1 MKEKAA
7 LPYSPVLY
15 EQNLS
20 VQRIYLVEPGQGEAR
35 ELTVDG
41 HFSALEWSPDGKK
54 LICASAPTSLVDDSY
69 MSVTLSIVDV
79 ATMKVLSTIDHQGK
93 KGDAQWS

>member
-1 MKEKAA
+1 MNRIF
-7 LPYSPVLY
+7 LYSGSIWL
-15 EQNLS
+15 NL
-20 VQRIYLVEPGQGEAR
+20 VRERR

-41 HFSALEWSPDGKK
+41 HFSALAWSPDGKK

-79 ATMKVLSTIDHQGK
+79 ATMKVLSTIDHQERRAMRSGVLMEHR
-93 KGDAQWS
+93 SPS